1 MKDKTKLK
9 ISIMKTKDTDKTKSI
24 DKKLKG
30 LYFIDENGPE
40 YVLLTK
46 GENGRYTI
54 FSEAKSFLE
63 LMTELNEILA
73 IAIAQ
78 KK

>member
-1 MKDKTKLK
+1 
-9 ISIMKTKDTDKTKSI
+9 MKTKDTDKTKSI
-24 DKKLKG
+24 DKKLKE

-54 FSEAKSFLE
+54 FPEAKSLLE

>member
-1 MKDKTKLK
+1 
-9 ISIMKTKDTDKTKSI
+9 MKTKDTDKTKSI
-24 DKKLKG
+24 DKKLKE

-54 FSEAKSFLE
+54 FSEAKVFL
-63 LMTELNEILA
+63 N
-73 IAIAQ
+73 
-78 KK
+78 